1 MSTIVELINERAA
14 QIMEQAGTSE
24 KVINVKNISKSDA
37 IEMAIE
43 QLVKEGLIKA
53 PTMTAAER
61 REKLA
66 KARFKTGVFTQK
78 PKPTP
83 EPEPTPEPKEEAR
96 RTTTKPQ
103 AKTRKVAT
111 ELTTAD
117 LYKFTGD
124 DGLRP
129 LFNGVHY
136 ADGHAEATDAHILIR
151 VPFSYPADYEGKTIS
166 KLGNEIEGKYPN
178 TASVIPDIAEGNKDG
193 YKAYPFDAE
202 KVLQQCKD
210 LITLTKSLGIGE
222 NDCRLQTH
230 GVFFSPIYMKQIA
243 EICLKYGGSEIY
255 ICPDRYKCCLVPI
268 LGGVIIL
275 MPTGDAKELY
285 INSETNQ
292 IVKGPNYS
300 FGTSL
305 HSYLEDNLNTAKQ
318 AAEMYQK
325 ADAEKEY
332 KKALSDVKRRESGLE
347 VLGRYQP
354 IRTAPKTRTG
364 ATAVARPEKSR
375 LQNLKLF
382 RVPKATEEEQKRF
395 QRRERLAAIRAKR
408 GATAAR
414 KVVKRVFFEGVNSAR
429 ERLKKEG
436 KETSIYEL
444 GLRRAGKKK
453 VSDADIDFLP
463 ANLRGKELPTGGD
476 YDDFAQKAMNET
488 IGDPAVFIWQ
498 YTKGPYWYS
507 FSSDYPEQNKDLTEI
522 LRLTEAHKKGHDIDS
537 EGRIITNVID
547 INGNRVREG
556 DWVRVSG
563 SWSEAENRMYRVQKL
578 EGGWIDSQ
586 LMQFGMVPINQD
598 GTDAKSAAFNIW
610 PFWNS
615 GHSKSED
622 REAYHKHNKENL
634 KIEILPKQPKEIKV
648 TERYRA
654 TKDGIYLPDKTYV
667 PVYYHN
673 GTKDGE
679 PIEVS
684 AREYDGNLLFLQT
697 DTDIV
702 VNNSDGMTDYF
713 EKDRITVTK
722 DNPLYDIVRLGA
734 LKNLLANLGIAK
746 KSTVGIYERSVRRA
760 EEAFNATRSPQASI
774 TLLEEQKRLK
784 AAQKEYEEE
793 MNKGEDIK
801 REIARLERKIKGEKT
816 KTKTT
821 ESKQDKRE
829 DSKYSPG
836 MNVYFYQTAVWGGK
850 DKKEGY
856 IKDIDYDEDI
866 NQYFYT
872 IVEKKTGNPMSV
884 LERNIIEEIE
894 INPKTLK
901 RRERL
906 ASIRA
911 KQGAT
916 KATKPKG
923 TPRKPKAATE
933 PDEKTISRRERLA
946 AIRAK
951 YGITPV
957 QPSPKGKKLRFP
969 KSKAEPVAE
978 TTPTDETMSIEEAVK
993 FAISMA
999 PTINEN
1005 AARRAKEMRSYDDYK
1020 EGSETASFE
1029 AQVREAAKFSKKWP
1043 KERSGEF
1050 FRLLNLYAR
1059 RLAEYMNRDNE
1070 IGTRVPSVLIAGPS
1084 NFPVRKKQKQVAAWD
1099 KNQEFYNEKVA
1110 PVLSKLEYPSRQG
1123 IKSSD
1128 SDALQKLK
1136 DKLER
1141 MERNQELMKRANAD
1155 FTKAVKEKKTVGE
1168 FLQQVSYLSDEMKK
1182 EAMYGIKSWH
1192 GKPFPPFQL
1201 QNANQEMRRLKQRIA
1216 DISKVKEEGSG
1227 EVEKYK
1233 NDHFT
1238 VERDTDIMRYKLIFD
1253 GVPAKEVRDV
1263 IKKNGAHWSP
1273 HYVAWLL
1280 PLTGTSGYKIESIIQ
1295 ELDKMNN

>member
-14 QIMEQAGTSE
+14 KIMEEGGTTE
-24 KVINVKNISKSDA
+24 KVINVKAISKADA

-53 PTMTAAER
+53 PTMTPSER

-66 KARFKTGVFTQK
+66 KARFKTGVYTPKQEPPKAKAKQEIKFEIPQEYFDEKKFYPNYIIFVKEGDSLETYNDDAIKMGERFHLDVETKDKISVVRFPYKDYEDNYVYRLINSGYPSAVVDKAK
-78 PKPTP
+78 PEAKAET
-83 EPEPTPEPKEEAR
+83 TPEPKEEVQSR

-103 AKTRKVAT
+103 AKPRKVAT

-129 LFNGVHY
+129 IFNGVHY

-178 TASVIPDIAEGNKDG
+178 TASVIPDISEGNKDS

-222 NDCRLQTH
+222 NDCMLQFH
-230 GVFFSPIYMKQIA
+230 GTFFKPIYMKQIT
-243 EICLKYGGSEIY
+243 EICLKYGGNKIY

-275 MPTGDAKELY
+275 MPTGDANELY

-332 KKALSDVKRRESGLE
+332 KKSLSDVKRRESGLE

-408 GATAAR
+408 GAEAKQASPKGKT
-414 KVVKRVFFEGVNSAR
+414 
-429 ERLKKEG
+429 LK
-436 KETSIYEL
+436 L
-444 GLRRAGKKK
+444 AGKKK
-453 VSDADIDFLP
+453 VSDIDIDFLP
-463 ANLRGKELPTGGD
+463 ANLRGKEIPTGGD
-476 YDDFAQKAMNET
+476 YDDFARKAMEET
-488 IGDPAVFIWQ
+488 IGDYNIFIER
-498 YTKGPYWYS
+498 YTKSPYTYYYNQN
-507 FSSDYPEQNKDLTEI
+507 YPEVNRDLLRI
-522 LRLTEAHKKGHDIDS
+522 LHIVEAHKEGHDLDS
-537 EGRIITNVID
+537 EGNIITNVVD
-547 INGNRVREG
+547 INGNRVREN

-563 SWSEAENRMYRVQKL
+563 SYSPSENRMYQVQPL
-578 EGGWIDSQ
+578 EGSYMHSRLI
-586 LMQFGMVPINQD
+586 QFWLEPINKD
-598 GTDAKSAAFNIW
+598 GSRAKSAGIANW
-610 PFWNS
+610 PMWTS
-615 GHSKSED
+615 GHSQASE
-622 REAYHKHNKENL
+622 RQAYAKHNRQNL
-634 KIEILPKQPKEIKV
+634 KIEIVPKNPVESKA
-648 TERYRA
+648 TPRYTA
-654 TKDGIYLPDKTYV
+654 TKDGIYLPNKTYV
-667 PVYYHN
+667 PVYFD
-673 GTKDGE
+673 GGEKDGDS
-679 PIEVS
+679 IYVR
-684 AREYDGNLLFLQT
+684 AKEYDGDLSFLQT
-697 DTDIV
+697 ETDIV
-702 VNNSDGMTDYF
+702 ENNSDSMTDYF
-713 EKDRITVTK
+713 EKDHITVSNS
-722 DNPLYDIVRLGA
+722 NPLYDIVRLGA
-734 LKNLLANLGIAK
+734 LKSKAERNAWAEKSRLDNARREEKRLQKIFDLTKQPQDSLNLLQ
-746 KSTVGIYERSVRRA
+746 
-760 EEAFNATRSPQASI
+760 ATKTA
-774 TLLEEQKRLK
+774 K
-784 AAQKEYEEE
+784 AAEKAYNDKLNES
-793 MNKGEDIK
+793 EDLK
-801 REIARLERKIKGEKT
+801 REIARLERKIKGGT
-816 KTKTT
+816 V
-821 ESKQDKRE
+821 KQKQE
-829 DSKYSPG
+829 NKPV
-836 MNVYFYQTAVWGGK
+836 NAKV
-850 DKKEGY
+850 
-856 IKDIDYDEDI
+856 
-866 NQYFYT
+866 
-872 IVEKKTGNPMSV
+872 
-884 LERNIIEEIE
+884 
-894 INPKTLK
+894 LK
-901 RRERL
+901 RRE
-906 ASIRA
+906 
-911 KQGAT
+911 K
-916 KATKPKG
+916 
-923 TPRKPKAATE
+923 
-933 PDEKTISRRERLA
+933 LA

-951 YGITPV
+951 YGIKPA
-957 QPSPKGKKLRFP
+957 QESPKGKKLSRP
-969 KSKAEPVAE
+969 RPKAEPSPVA
-978 TTPTDETMSIEEAVK
+978 PTDEPMSIEEAVK

-1005 AARRAKEMRSYDDYK
+1005 AARRAKEMRSFDDYK

-1050 FRLLNLYAR
+1050 FRLLNTYAR
-1059 RLAEYMNRDNE
+1059 RLAEYINRDNE
-1070 IGTRVPSVLIAGPS
+1070 IGTRVPSVLIAGPA

-1128 SDALQKLK
+1128 GDALQKLK

-1141 MERNQELMKRANAD
+1141 MERNQELMKRTNTD
-1155 FTKAVKEKKTVGE
+1155 FAKAVKEKKTVGE
-1168 FLQQVSYLSDEMKK
+1168 FMQQVSYLSDEMKK

-1216 DISKVKEEGSG
+1216 EISKIKEAGDG
-1227 EVEKYK
+1227 EAENLENK
-1233 NDHFT
+1233 HFG
-1238 VERDTDIMRYKLIFD
+1238 VERDTDLMRYKLTFD
-1253 GVPAKEVRDV
+1253 GIPAPEIRSV
-1263 IKKNGAHWSP
+1263 IKKYGARWSP
-1273 HYVAWLL
+1273 RNMAWLVNL
-1280 PLTGTSGYKIESIIQ
+1280 NRNGEYSIKRMIE
-1295 ELDKMNN
+1295 ELDKM

>member
-14 QIMEQAGTSE
+14 KIMEEGGTTE
-24 KVINVKNISKSDA
+24 KVINVKAISKADA

-53 PTMTAAER
+53 PTMTPSER
-61 REKLA
+61 RERLA

-103 AKTRKVAT
+103 AKPRKVAT

-178 TASVIPDIAEGNKDG
+178 TASVIPDITEGNKDN
-193 YKAYPFDAE
+193 YNAYPFDAE

-222 NDCRLQTH
+222 NDCRLQIH

-453 VSDADIDFLP
+453 VSDIDIDFLP
-463 ANLRGKELPTGGD
+463 ANLRGKEIPTGGD
-476 YDDFAQKAMNET
+476 YDDFARKAMNET
-488 IGDPAVFIWQ
+488 IGDYNIFIER
-498 YTKGPYWYS
+498 YTKSPYTYYYNQN
-507 FSSDYPEQNKDLTEI
+507 YPEVNRDLLRI
-522 LRLTEAHKKGHDIDS
+522 LHIVEAHKEGHELDS
-537 EGRIITNVID
+537 EGNIITNVVD
-547 INGNRVREG
+547 INGNRVHEN

-563 SWSEAENRMYRVQKL
+563 SYSPSENRMYQVTPL
-578 EGGWIDSQ
+578 EGSYMHSQ
-586 LMQFGMVPINQD
+586 LIQFWMEPINKD
-598 GTDAKSAAFNIW
+598 GSRAKSAGIANW
-610 PFWNS
+610 PMWTS
-615 GHSKSED
+615 GHSQASE
-622 REAYHKHNKENL
+622 RQAYAKHNRENL
-634 KIEILPKQPKEIKV
+634 KIEIVPKNPVESKA
-648 TERYRA
+648 TPRYTA
-654 TKDGIYLPDKTYV
+654 TKDGIYLPNKTYV
-667 PVYYHN
+667 PVYFD
-673 GTKDGE
+673 GGEKDGDS
-679 PIEVS
+679 IYVR
-684 AREYDGNLLFLQT
+684 AKEYDGDLSFLQT
-697 DTDIV
+697 ETDIV
-702 VNNSDGMTDYF
+702 ENNSDSMTDYF
-713 EKDRITVTK
+713 EKDHITVSNS
-722 DNPLYDIVRLGA
+722 NPLYDIVRLGA
-734 LKNLLANLGIAK
+734 LKSKAERNAWVEKSRLDNARREEKRLQKIFDLTKQPQDSLNLLQ
-746 KSTVGIYERSVRRA
+746 
-760 EEAFNATRSPQASI
+760 ATKTA
-774 TLLEEQKRLK
+774 K
-784 AAQKEYEEE
+784 AAEKAYEDKLNES
-793 MNKGEDIK
+793 EDLK
-801 REIARLERKIKGEKT
+801 REIARLERKIKVGTAKEKQET
-816 KTKTT
+816 K
-821 ESKQDKRE
+821 
-829 DSKYSPG
+829 P
-836 MNVYFYQTAVWGGK
+836 
-850 DKKEGY
+850 
-856 IKDIDYDEDI
+856 IDAK
-866 NQYFYT
+866 
-872 IVEKKTGNPMSV
+872 V
-884 LERNIIEEIE
+884 
-894 INPKTLK
+894 LK
-901 RRERL
+901 RRE
-906 ASIRA
+906 
-911 KQGAT
+911 K
-916 KATKPKG
+916 
-923 TPRKPKAATE
+923 
-933 PDEKTISRRERLA
+933 LA

-951 YGITPV
+951 YGIKPA
-957 QPSPKGKKLRFP
+957 QPSPKGKKLSRP
-969 KSKAEPVAE
+969 RQKAEPSPAA
-978 TTPTDETMSIEEAVK
+978 PTDEPMSIEEAVK

-1050 FRLLNLYAR
+1050 FRLLNTYAR
-1059 RLAEYMNRDNE
+1059 RLAEYINRDNE
-1070 IGTRVPSVLIAGPS
+1070 IGTRVPSVLIAGPA

-1110 PVLSKLEYPSRQG
+1110 SVLSKLEYPSRQG

-1155 FTKAVKEKKTVGE
+1155 YQKALKEQKTVGE
-1168 FLQQVSYLSDEMKK
+1168 FMNKIDYLDEYMKK
-1182 EAMYGIKSWH
+1182 DAMWNIKDVYH
-1192 GKPFPPFQL
+1192 KPFPPFML
-1201 QNANQEMRRLKQRIA
+1201 SNANAEMRRLKQRIES
-1216 DISKVKEEGSG
+1216 ISKIKEKGSG
-1227 EVEKYK
+1227 EVENFK
-1233 NDHFT
+1233 NKHFA
-1238 VERDTDIMRYKLIFD
+1238 VERDTDLMRYKLIFD
-1253 GVPAKEVRDV
+1253 GIPAPEIRSV
-1263 IKKNGAHWSP
+1263 IKKYGARWSP
-1273 HYVAWLL
+1273 RNMAWLVNL
-1280 PLTGTSGYKIESIIQ
+1280 NRNGEYSIKRMIE
-1295 ELDKMNN
+1295 ELDKM